1 VRGLRT
7 AYLPDRGTCRVRETV
22 PRSGDALPPGG
33 GRERKGKR
41 VPWSGQRCRRPSSEQ
56 PVTRS
61 DRPRWPDCGAEG
73 FEAPRVRAPQGVR
86 GGRPRVRGPQQPP
99 PGILARLQIPAPESR
114 GVPPLG
120 KSICWRGC
128 REGGFQGGELRRG
141 RAGTGCALAFGTVD
155 LCPDHADRV
164 RAGRVRRT
172 APRRP
177 ALSVR
182 TGRWCERGEPSAARL
197 PVMRW
202 LRAGGG
208 LRQGG
213 EADRPAPA
221 CGDTPRPVAVNVRVT
236 ACCPGGPYRIRLPA
250 CGVVVGTV
258 AGVRARDTVQ
268 GRRILLFM
276 E

>member
-1 VRGLRT
+1 MGVGGPGGGRGRGVDPGPGGTGGNPWEAGRGCWGVRGVAGGRAGNPGVFGVLFGPVRGRQCGAERSAPPVSGGSPRRGQVRGLPT

-41 VPWSGQRCRRPSSEQ
+41 VPWSGQRCRRPSSAQ

-120 KSICWRGC
+120 KSFCWRGC

-141 RAGTGCALAFGTVD
+141 RAGTGCALA
-155 LCPDHADRV
+155 
-164 RAGRVRRT
+164 
-172 APRRP
+172 
-177 ALSVR
+177 
-182 TGRWCERGEPSAARL
+182 
-197 PVMRW
+197 
-202 LRAGGG
+202 
-208 LRQGG
+208 
-213 EADRPAPA
+213 
-221 CGDTPRPVAVNVRVT
+221 
-236 ACCPGGPYRIRLPA
+236 
-250 CGVVVGTV
+250 
-258 AGVRARDTVQ
+258 
-268 GRRILLFM
+268 
-276 E
+276 